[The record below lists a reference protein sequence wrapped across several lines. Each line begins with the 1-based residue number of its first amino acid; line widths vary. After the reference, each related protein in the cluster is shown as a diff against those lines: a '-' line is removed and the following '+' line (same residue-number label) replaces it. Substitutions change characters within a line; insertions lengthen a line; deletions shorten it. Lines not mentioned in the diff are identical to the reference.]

1 MSRRIFGK
9 GLCKTCKKP
18 FEKKAPNQNHCN
30 EHSFWKRFEAGSIL
44 GKLYAAEKTLKQA
57 ADESG
62 NPKVWM
68 AGEYSQDFLR
78 ALIPQ

>member
-1 MSRRIFGK
+1 MSRRMFGR
-9 GLCKTCKKP
+9 GRCKVCKKV
-18 FEKKAPNQNHCN
+18 FDKHAPNQIHCD